1 VTRAAAASAGFR
13 LSSGSVMAY
22 PLSAWLGRGARASAR
37 PGSAGPIRT
46 LVVTP
51 AA

>member
-13 LSSGSVMAY
+13 LSSGSVRAY
-22 PLSAWLGRGARASAR
+22 PLWAWLGGGARASAR
-37 PGSAGPIRT
+37 SGSVGPIRT
-46 LVVTP
+46 LVVTQ